1 MRINFDFLDL
11 EVFLAVKDTG
21 SFYAASAA
29 MNLSQSSITRRI
41 QKLEEA
47 LGTPLFERTTR
58 EVKPTLAA
66 KRLQSRAEA
75 MLQDAQE
82 TTLAMRDETDVYR
95 FQRAKLLTIATIPT
109 VIRALLAP
117 VISDLRDGSR
127 QNIRVRILDLAA
139 NEVAEAV
146 AQGEVDFGVG
156 SIPELEQST
165 DFKVLINEPLG
176 IALPRAHPW
185 AKLDFVAWHDL
196 TCETLIL
203 PARGTGNR
211 LLIDEAMARSGD
223 PLAWS
228 YEVNRTS
235 TALDLVSKGA
245 GVAPVP
251 KMATAG
257 IDTDDVLW
265 RPLVDPV
272 VSRPIGLI
280 SRLGQK
286 DTVIAKQ
293 LKDALIR
300 KSKTNKG
307 T

>member
-21 SFYAASAA
+21 SFYAASEA

-47 LGTPLFERTTR
+47 LGTQLFERTTR

-66 KRLQSRAEA
+66 KRLQLRAEA

-82 TTLAMRDETDVYR
+82 TTLAMRDETDVYH
-95 FQRAKLLTIATIPT
+95 FQRAHLVTIATIPT
-109 VIRALLAP
+109 VIMALVAP
-117 VISDLRDGSR
+117 VIRDLRDASDEK
-127 QNIRVRILDLAA
+127 IRVRIMDLAA

-146 AQGEVDFGVG
+146 AQGEADFGIG

-165 DFKVLINEPLG
+165 NFTVLINEPLG

-185 AKLDFVAWHDL
+185 AKLDSVSWHDL
-196 TCETLIL
+196 SSETLIL

-223 PLAWS
+223 PLSWS

-235 TALDLVSKGA
+235 TALNLVSKGA

-251 KMATAG
+251 KMATADIG
-257 IDTDDVLW
+257 TEDVLW

-272 VSRPIGLI
+272 VSRSIGLI
-280 SRLGQK
+280 SRIGQK
-286 DTVIAKQ
+286 DTLIAKQ
-293 LKDALIR
+293 LKNALI
-300 KSKTNKG
+300 KKTESDE
-307 T
+307 

>member
-1 MRINFDFLDL
+1 MRINFDFIDL

-21 SFYAASAA
+21 SFYAASEA

-95 FQRAKLLTIATIPT
+95 FQRAKLVTIATIPT
-109 VIRALLAP
+109 VIKALLAP
-117 VISDLRDGSR
+117 AIRDLRDQSR
-127 QNIRVRILDLAA
+127 ERIRVRILDLAA

-146 AQGEVDFGVG
+146 SQGEADFGIG
-156 SIPELEQST
+156 SIAELEQST
-165 DFKVLINEPLG
+165 DFTVLINEPIG
-176 IALPRAHPW
+176 ISLPRAHQLS
-185 AKLDFVAWHDL
+185 KMDTVSWHDL
-196 TCETLIL
+196 SREVLIL

-211 LLIDEAMARSGD
+211 LLIDEAMARSGK
-223 PLAWS
+223 PVTWS

-235 TALDLVSKGA
+235 TALDFVSKGA

-251 KMATAG
+251 KMATAD

-265 RPLVDPV
+265 RPLVDPI

-300 KSKTNKG
+300 KSKENAAT
-307 T
+307 